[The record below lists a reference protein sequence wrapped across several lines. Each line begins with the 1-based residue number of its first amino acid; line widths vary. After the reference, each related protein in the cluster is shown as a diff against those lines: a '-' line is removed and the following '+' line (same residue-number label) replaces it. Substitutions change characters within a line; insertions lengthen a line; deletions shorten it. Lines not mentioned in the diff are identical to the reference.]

1 MAVTNSKT
9 GRMGLFFANPMIA
22 KLDKVEEADTDSV
35 SLKGI
40 ASKTFILLILT
51 LVGIGLYF
59 ILNKYIPVKM
69 MDGEGY
75 SINIIQGG
83 IVLILILIAAL
94 NAFLSFKFVRGASF
108 LGSVYSLIQ
117 GYSLAFVFEI
127 FGQDILGPA
136 LMALVITILTILLML
151 FLYKK
156 NIIKVSHRF
165 SSVVITLFMASILL
179 GIVYVIISWIPAWAA
194 FTEMI
199 NNNEVLYIIVALG
212 SLLISIL
219 FLLIDF
225 EVLNNCIEKKLPKKY
240 EWLGAFGLAFCVI
253 EVYMRILDL
262 LNIFNSNVKN

>member
-1 MAVTNSKT
+1 MAITNSKT

-22 KLDKVEEADTDSV
+22 KLDKVEEADTDSI

-59 ILNKYIPVKM
+59 ILDKYIPVKM

-127 FGQDILGPA
+127 FGQDISNNEEFRADNTHICYLKDNKYYCG
-136 LMALVITILTILLML
+136 LSET
-151 FLYKK
+151 
-156 NIIKVSHRF
+156 F
-165 SSVVITLFMASILL
+165 S
-179 GIVYVIISWIPAWAA
+179 YVIGNESTIYRVLEKAVKKGSEIYLYDYFAKITNSTCYKDYTPSTINQDCTSNYKENKVNYKFMEKYATKYKHTYRKGENGNYYWVSSEPV
-194 FTEMI
+194 TE
-199 NNNEVLYIIVALG
+199 E
-212 SLLISIL
+212 
-219 FLLIDF
+219 
-225 EVLNNCIEKKLPKKY
+225 
-240 EWLGAFGLAFCVI
+240 
-253 EVYMRILDL
+253 
-262 LNIFNSNVKN
+262 